1 MTDASLDG
9 VQNNPREP
17 KHDPA
22 MSYQADRRSDRHNL
36 PLIAFSPFP
45 NSLRLSNP
53 NEYLVNRNRT
63 PLRELVDP
71 SNPSHQVND
80 PRPGGSGTASSRA
93 LTSLAIHVRI

>member
-71 SNPSHQVND
+71 PTQVTKSMIRGQAD
-80 PRPGGSGTASSRA
+80 LERQVAA
-93 LTSLAIHVRI
+93 L